1 MSMTQCGGKG
11 VKEVPTDQGTRGTAP
26 IAPGWRSTAGPAA
39 WDDTAT
45 DNGVRDPWRTTAPR
59 RDSVIYSPGVL
70 MRDEGDRMLPEL
82 RAAVR
87 NIELANLGMNR
98 TTVTEQTERVLESD
112 GMLGEVY
119 CAWLAILALHYTGDL
134 VSADAQCER
143 LARDPVWAA
152 SPRHQDLL
160 TVLRAHSSLMSG
172 DAGGACDLLR
182 SALSR
187 RTPALPTCLA
197 VAWLIEALVDL
208 GELDQAHRM
217 LLDHE
222 FAGRLSPHLPDRVH
236 VLAARGALHMAV
248 GRFRHAIDDYTA
260 CGRILT
266 TFNVVNSAV
275 VSWRSK
281 AAFGALAVQRYDLA
295 LALAEDELIAARK
308 WGSARG
314 MGIALHA
321 VAMARRDETST
332 GLLEEAVQLLD
343 LGRART
349 ELMQALYDLGSMQVE
364 RKDVAGGRSRL
375 EAAGE
380 VARECGNTFWAERVR
395 PALERLGDSDSSRA
409 LTPQELKIAQ
419 LARAGYSNRRI
430 AETLFLA
437 VRTVEFHL
445 SGAYRKLEISGR
457 RELVTALG

>member
-172 DAGGACDLLR
+172 DAAWSMRLAQVGTLPPDSGVAD
-182 SALSR
+182 LSR
-187 RTPALPTCLA
+187 GR
-197 VAWLIEALVDL
+197 VADR
-208 GELDQAHRM
+208 G
-217 LLDHE
+217 
-222 FAGRLSPHLPDRVH
+222 AGRPGRARPGAPDAPRPRVQPWLSPHLPDRVH
-236 VLAARGALHMAV
+236 VLAARGHC
-248 GRFRHAIDDYTA
+248 T
-260 CGRILT
+260 
-266 TFNVVNSAV
+266 
-275 VSWRSK
+275 WRS
-281 AAFGALAVQRYDLA
+281 G
-295 LALAEDELIAARK
+295 
-308 WGSARG
+308 GSG
-314 MGIALHA
+314 
-321 VAMARRDETST
+321 TPST
-332 GLLEEAVQLLD
+332 
-343 LGRART
+343 T
-349 ELMQALYDLGSMQVE
+349 TPP
-364 RKDVAGGRSRL
+364 VAG
-375 EAAGE
+375 
-380 VARECGNTFWAERVR
+380 
-395 PALERLGDSDSSRA
+395 
-409 LTPQELKIAQ
+409 
-419 LARAGYSNRRI
+419 Y
-430 AETLFLA
+430 
-437 VRTVEFHL
+437 
-445 SGAYRKLEISGR
+445 
-457 RELVTALG
+457 